1 MGTETRRA
9 PHAPHAARGRWR
21 TVGSYALLTAL
32 SAVILFPIYTTVVRA
47 VSEPIP
53 YLKSLQAG
61 GSGLWPVG
69 WDGGVFGR
77 VFRAGDLTHALLLS
91 LGVSVVIVIVQV
103 LTSILAGYAFACL
116 EFPFKRTMFALVV
129 GTLLLPIE
137 VTLVANIE
145 TVRDLGWFNSI
156 QGLAAP
162 FLGWAFG
169 VFLVRQ
175 AFLGI
180 PRDLQDAALL
190 DGYTHAGF
198 LFRVAVPVCRP
209 IIGSCVLISFLG
221 AWNQYLWP
229 RYAADKQEYQTVQ
242 VALRTL
248 ATREVTELNFAFAA
262 AIVAAIPLVILLIAF
277 QRQIIRGLTAGAV
290 KG

>member
-1 MGTETRRA
+1 MATDHALARR
-9 PHAPHAARGRWR
+9 RWR
-21 TVGSYALLTAL
+21 AGGSYALLVVL
-32 SAVILFPIYTTVVRA
+32 SAVILFPIFTTFVRA

-61 GSGLWPVG
+61 GTGMWPVG
-69 WDGGVFGR
+69 WDGEVFGR
-77 VFRAGDLTHALLLS
+77 VLSTDDLTHALLLS
-91 LGVSVVIVIVQV
+91 AIVSVVIVLGQV
-103 LTSILAGYAFACL
+103 VTSIFAAYAFACL
-116 EFPFKRTMFALVV
+116 DFPLKRTMFALVV

-162 FLGWAFG
+162 FMAWAFG
-169 VFLVRQ
+169 IFLLRQ

-180 PRDLQDAALL
+180 PHDMADAALL
-190 DGYTHAGF
+190 DGFSHGRF
-198 LFRVAVPVCRP
+198 LFRVAVPICRP

-229 RYAADKQEYQTVQ
+229 RYAADQQEYQTIQ

-262 AIVAAIPLVILLIAF
+262 AIVASIPLAILLIVF

>member
-1 MGTETRRA
+1 MATEHAAATRRRLRNA
-9 PHAPHAARGRWR
+9 
-21 TVGSYALLTAL
+21 GSYVLLTVL
-32 SAVILFPIYTTVVRA
+32 SAVILFPVYTTIVRA

-61 GSGLWPVG
+61 GGGLWPVG

-77 VFRAGDLTHALLLS
+77 VFRTGDLTHALLLS
-91 LGVSVVIVIVQV
+91 TAVSLVIVVGQV
-103 LTSILAGYAFACL
+103 VTSILAAYAFACL
-116 EFPFKRTMFALVV
+116 EFPLKRTMFALVV

-162 FLGWAFG
+162 FLAWAFG
-169 VFLVRQ
+169 VFLMRQ

-180 PRDLQDAALL
+180 PGDMQDAALL
-190 DGYTHAGF
+190 DGFSHRRF
-198 LFRVAVPVCRP
+198 LFRIAVPICRP

-229 RYAADKQEYQTVQ
+229 RYAADQQEYQTIQ

>member
-1 MGTETRRA
+1 MTRRRVRA
-9 PHAPHAARGRWR
+9 G
-21 TVGSYALLTAL
+21 GSYALLIVL
-32 SAVILFPIYTTVVRA
+32 SAVVLFPVYTTVVRA
-47 VSEPIP
+47 VSKPIP
-53 YLKSLQAG
+53 YLMSLQ
-61 GSGLWPVG
+61 SGDSGMWPVG
-69 WDGGVFGR
+69 WDGGVFSR
-77 VFRAGDLTHALLLS
+77 VLGTGDLTHALWLS
-91 LGVSVVIVIVQV
+91 LIVSTLIVVVQV
-103 LTSILAGYAFACL
+103 FTSILAGYAFGCL
-116 EFPFKRTMFALVV
+116 DFPFKRSMFALVV

-145 TVRDLGWFNSI
+145 TVRDLGWYDSI

-162 FLGWAFG
+162 FLAWAFG
-169 VFLVRQ
+169 VFLLRQ

-180 PRDLQDAALL
+180 PGELRDAALL
-190 DGYTHAGF
+190 DGFGHTGF
-198 LFRVAVPVCRP
+198 LFRIAVPLCRP
-209 IIGSCVLISFLG
+209 IIGSAVLISFLG

-229 RYAADKQEYQTVQ
+229 RYAASKEEYQTVQ

-262 AIVAAIPLVILLIAF
+262 AIVASIPLVILLIAF